1 MAIMKKPLGI
11 DKTVTLEING
21 SSQQVR
27 KCAERAGLPPILI
40 VQAGPG
46 FPVLHEVRKFQRRLH
61 LESDFLVAYWDQR
74 GCGVASRHDALGVSF
89 QQQVDDVRTVLQWL
103 HDETKQAVIIL
114 GISLGATYTLQA
126 VQDESNRVKAVVAI
140 SPDADTAR
148 SDAAAHA
155 FLQEHATSRRSR
167 DRLAK
172 LGAPP
177 YTDATAIQSR
187 ARLLTDLGAI
197 ERGRSFNS
205 LLGETLYGMI
215 RAYGPFGTANALRN
229 MNLIQ
234 NRMLPPLASLNLFAN
249 PPRVA
254 VPVHYVF
261 GEQDALNPAA
271 IVQELPSAIAAPT
284 GTVAFLAEAGHMV
297 HFDQP
302 EVVRAIAVRARDDVL
317 VPR

>member
-1 MAIMKKPLGI
+1 MSSI
-11 DKTVTLEING
+11 DKTIKLEING
-21 SSQQVR
+21 STQRVR
-27 KCAERAGLPPILI
+27 MCAARAGLSPILI

-74 GCGVASRHDALGVSF
+74 GCGVASRHDAESVSL

-103 HDETKQAVIIL
+103 HDETKQAVIVL
-114 GISLGATYTLQA
+114 GISLGATFTLQA
-126 VQDESNRVKAVVAI
+126 VQDESNRAKAVIAI

-155 FLQEHATSRRSR
+155 FLQEQSARSGTRRSR
-167 DRLAK
+167 ERLAK

-177 YTDATAIQSR
+177 CTNATAIQSR

-197 ERGRSFNS
+197 ERGRTFNS
-205 LLGETLYGMI
+205 LLAETLYGMI
-215 RAYGPFGTANALRN
+215 RAYGPLGTANALRN

-261 GEQDALNPAA
+261 GEQDVLNPAA

-284 GTVAFLAEAGHMV
+284 GTVALLPDAGHMV

-302 EVVRAIAVRARDDVL
+302 EVVRAIAVRARDEVL
-317 VPR
+317 MPQ

>member
-1 MAIMKKPLGI
+1 MTPI
-11 DKTVTLEING
+11 DKTVELRING
-21 SSQQVR
+21 STQRVR
-27 KCAERAGLPPILI
+27 VCAERAGLPPILI

-74 GCGVASRHDALGVSF
+74 GCGVALRHDAESVSL
-89 QQQVDDVRTVLQWL
+89 QQQVDDVRAVLQWL
-103 HDETKQAVIIL
+103 HNETKQAVIVF
-114 GISLGATYTLQA
+114 GISLGATFTLQA
-126 VQDESNRVKAVVAI
+126 VQDESDRVKAVIAI

-155 FLQEHATSRRSR
+155 FLQEQTARAKSRRSR

-172 LGAPP
+172 LGVPP

-205 LLGETLYGMI
+205 LLAETLYGMI
-215 RAYGPFGTANALRN
+215 RAYGPLGTANALRN

-234 NRMLPPLASLNLFAN
+234 NRLLPPLASLNLFAN
-249 PPRVA
+249 PPRVT

-271 IVQELPSAIAAPT
+271 IVQELPSAIAAPEH
-284 GTVAFLAEAGHMV
+284 TVARLSEAGHMA

-302 EVVRAIAVRARDDVL
+302 EVVRAIAVRARDEVL
-317 VPR
+317 MPR

>member
-1 MAIMKKPLGI
+1 VPSI
-11 DKTVTLEING
+11 DKTVGLKING
-21 SSQQVR
+21 STQRVR
-27 KCAERAGLPPILI
+27 MCAVRAGLPPILI

-46 FPVLHEVRKFQRRLH
+46 FPVLHEVPKFQRRLH

-74 GCGVASRHDALGVSF
+74 GCGVASRHDALGVSLE
-89 QQQVDDVRTVLQWL
+89 QQVLDVRAVLQWL
-103 HDETKQAVIIL
+103 HDETKQTVIIL
-114 GISLGATYTLQA
+114 GISLGATFTLQA
-126 VQDESNRVKAVVAI
+126 VQDESNRMKAVIAI

-155 FLQEHATSRRSR
+155 FLQEQTARGGSRRSR

-177 YTDATAIQSR
+177 YTDAASIQSR
-187 ARLLTDLGAI
+187 ARLLSDLGAI

-205 LLGETLYGMI
+205 LLGETLYGMT
-215 RAYGPFGTANALRN
+215 RAYGPLGTANALRN

-234 NRMLPPLASLNLFAN
+234 NRMLPPLASLSLFAN

-271 IVQELPSAIAAPT
+271 IVQELPAAIAAPEH
-284 GTVAFLAEAGHMV
+284 TVARLPEAGHMA

-302 EVVRAIAVRARDDVL
+302 EVVRAIAVRARDEVFM
-317 VPR
+317 PR